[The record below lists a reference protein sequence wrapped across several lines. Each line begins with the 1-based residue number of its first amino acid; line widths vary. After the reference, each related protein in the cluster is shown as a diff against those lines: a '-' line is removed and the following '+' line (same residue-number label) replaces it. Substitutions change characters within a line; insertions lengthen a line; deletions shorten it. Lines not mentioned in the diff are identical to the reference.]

1 MRRKFDEISKYSKY
15 FTKTTGSLL
24 KIADWIVGLTG
35 AGAGAQCWDALFDLI
50 KCTSARMQVFKTIKL
65 YFSPSGGCK

>member
-24 KIADWIVGLTG
+24 KIADWIVGLTEAG
-35 AGAGAQCWDALFDLI
+35 AGAGAG
-50 KCTSARMQVFKTIKL
+50 ML
-65 YFSPSGGCK
+65 YLT